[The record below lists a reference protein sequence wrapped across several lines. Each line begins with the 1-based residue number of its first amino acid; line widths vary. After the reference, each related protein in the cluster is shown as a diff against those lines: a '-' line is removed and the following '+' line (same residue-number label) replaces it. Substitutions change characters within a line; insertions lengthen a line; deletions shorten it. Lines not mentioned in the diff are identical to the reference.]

1 MNPHE
6 DAPHP
11 LLVTRRRFLGQAGI
25 GIGAAALAELLQ
37 DDLFAQSATGGLAG
51 LPHFAREPSA

>member
-1 MNPHE
+1 MNPYG

-37 DDLFAQSATGGLAG
+37 DDLFAQSAATSATEGL
-51 LPHFAREPSA
+51 